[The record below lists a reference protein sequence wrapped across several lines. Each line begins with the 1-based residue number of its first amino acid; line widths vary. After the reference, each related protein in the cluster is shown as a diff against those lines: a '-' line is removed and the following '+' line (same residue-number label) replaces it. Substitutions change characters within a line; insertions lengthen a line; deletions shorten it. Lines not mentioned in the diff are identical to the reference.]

1 MRLATGSVA
10 LRLAGDSI
18 AIAADSSTRTDSALG
33 PSYDSLAKN
42 LFVASRCGISSTA
55 TMPTAYPD
63 SIAAESRTRTMA
75 QLTLPLHLP
84 PEGDSCKDPIVD
96 LAIATKALDTA

>member
-1 MRLATGSVA
+1 MWHFFNSNY
-10 LRLAGDSI
+10 
-18 AIAADSSTRTDSALG
+18 ADSL
-33 PSYDSLAKN
+33 
-42 LFVASRCGISSTA
+42 
-55 TMPTAYPD
+55 TAYPD